1 MIHAKT
7 RSRDTT
13 RPPGGGRGL
22 VRRGCGPDAVLP
34 QGRRRGGLSP
44 LLQGHLRPLRRAG
57 AMFTLIVWLGPHAS
71 WLGTTGRKAR
81 FCSVH
86 FFYVLS
92 RSHPQAETR
101 YTGVGVQT
109 RETFRISNENMSS
122 RANQKQRKNAMF
134 TVLLKVAL

>member
-1 MIHAKT
+1 MIHAKI

-81 FCSVH
+81 FCSLH
-86 FFYVLS
+86 FF
-92 RSHPQAETR
+92 TC
-101 YTGVGVQT
+101 
-109 RETFRISNENMSS
+109 S
-122 RANQKQRKNAMF
+122 RAHIHRPKRGTLELGFRLEKHSVFRTKICRAEQIRSNAKMRC
-134 TVLLKVAL
+134 LLYC